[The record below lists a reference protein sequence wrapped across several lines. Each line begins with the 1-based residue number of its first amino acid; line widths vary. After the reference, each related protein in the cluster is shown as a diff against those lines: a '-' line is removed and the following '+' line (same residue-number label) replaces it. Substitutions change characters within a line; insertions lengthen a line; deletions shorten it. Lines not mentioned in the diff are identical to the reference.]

1 MWPPS
6 TGYKHRTLVLCHR
19 YESESQKSQILVT
32 NKKSLT
38 GKRGFGALVFAERM
52 LIRHSPHV
60 ITKSTRV
67 LKKVQCTLI
76 QALRFCTGRTA
87 HRGSRGIALPF
98 LDHGSE
104 GVRGQRHTPEALYP
118 QGRLGT
124 HFTGGWVG
132 PRGIRSPDRPARSQ
146 SLYRLRYPAHE
157 MLVIV
162 YKTTRWHTSRITLNI
177 LPHRW

>member
-1 MWPPS
+1 MGPLRRHMYVSSSLKMGAACPS
-6 TGYKHRTLVLCHR
+6 LRNACKG
-19 YESESQKSQILVT
+19 
-32 NKKSLT
+32 
-38 GKRGFGALVFAERM
+38 
-52 LIRHSPHV
+52 
-60 ITKSTRV
+60 
-67 LKKVQCTLI
+67 KKVKCTII